1 MSSQTTPP
9 GWYPHPRMAATL
21 GYWDGER
28 WTEQV
33 APMRGDAARTPEAE
47 GPVDVPLL
55 IVGYVLVVL
64 MPIGAYVVAAVLWRR
79 AQAHAIV
86 MMVLGAIS
94 ALSWYSYL
102 AA

>member
-33 APMRGDAARTPEAE
+33 APLPRPATATTQAAN
-47 GPVDVPLL
+47 VFLL
-55 IVGYVLVVL
+55 LVAAGAILLLVV
-64 MPIGAYVVAAVLWRR
+64 VAGLLVN
-79 AQAHAIV
+79 
-86 MMVLGAIS
+86 
-94 ALSWYSYL
+94 
-102 AA
+102 